1 MNAWKHFKTITKHKI
16 LVMDGC
22 FRVGLY
28 KQGLL
33 RDLSNEELGELMRA
47 VVEYALENELPTFRF
62 PAAEVYWL
70 LLLRDMQRHEDLE
83 QLRQD
88 CCLLRRDPEA
98 ARIMRAVRES

>member
-1 MNAWKHFKTITKHKI
+1 MFDKPCKTIQVST
-16 LVMDGC
+16 LS
-22 FRVGLY
+22 
-28 KQGLL
+28 LL